1 MFTATFVYFEC
12 TVLSWVY
19 VLFFICTYVLYS
31 NFLSKVQYDC
41 STVISWLRH
50 NVTVLLSHK
59 IQAHDLGMNP
69 PSTCRLHGW
78 SVCCLTSPLVGGRGE
93 GGTNTSM
100 LLPGHCLSYGLISP
114 SHCQESGSFITWE
127 GRTITAGSSRTCS
140 PTPGS
145 TSGSAAAEEL
155 MLMWALNLIK

>member
-1 MFTATFVYFEC
+1 MFTSTSVYFEC
-12 TVLSWVY
+12 TELSWVY
-19 VLFFICTYVLYS
+19 VFFFICTYVLYS

-41 STVISWLRH
+41 STVISWSH
-50 NVTVLLSHK
+50 NVNTVITQDSGLYFGN
-59 IQAHDLGMNP
+59 DP